1 MRCYKY
7 KNDTAPNRLAF
18 AQRMLGIAYIL
29 AVLALLEIF
38 AAGAFLIQLG
48 SDIGDYSYTLSLTFF
63 VIFVQILTSF
73 VILREA
79 KRIREYMPK
88 SSPQV

>member
-1 MRCYKY
+1 MTCYKY
-7 KNDTAPNRLAF
+7 QKDTAPNRLAF
-18 AQRMLGIAYIL
+18 AQRMLGIAYVL

-48 SDIGDYSYTLSLTFF
+48 SDIGNYSYTLGLTFF

-88 SSPQV
+88 SPPQV

>member
-1 MRCYKY
+1 MSCYKY

-48 SDIGDYSYTLSLTFF
+48 SDIGNY

-88 SSPQV
+88 NGPQV

>member
-1 MRCYKY
+1 MTCYKY
-7 KNDTAPNRLAF
+7 QKDTAPNRLAF
-18 AQRMLGIAYIL
+18 AQRMLGIAYVL

-48 SDIGDYSYTLSLTFF
+48 SNIGDWGYGLSLTFF
-63 VIFVQILTSF
+63 VIFVQIVTSF
-73 VILREA
+73 MILREA

-88 SSPQV
+88 PKPQV

>member
-7 KNDTAPNRLAF
+7 QNDTAPNRLAF

-38 AAGAFLIQLG
+38 AAGALLIQLG
-48 SDIGDYSYTLSLTFF
+48 SDIIYYSYTLSLTFF

-79 KRIREYMPK
+79 KRIREYMPENG
-88 SSPQV
+88 PQV